1 MTLDRDNFSDSN
13 DVESEEVFFAQLKEM
28 KIQHASRYEKMALK
42 LVSGGEEIL
51 TLSDGTYKFTVSGS
65 SCAFSRKAN
74 DKEDFQAISWV
85 KLTPVR
91 DERILAIFDALAEC
105 EVRANLSI

>member
-1 MTLDRDNFSDSN
+1 MTLDQDKFPDSSDL
-13 DVESEEVFFAQLKEM
+13 EWEEVFFAQLKEM

-42 LVSGGEEIL
+42 LVSGGEEIF
-51 TLSDGTYKFTVSGS
+51 TLLDGTYKFIVSGN
-65 SCAFSRKAN
+65 SCAFSRKAK

-85 KLTPVR
+85 RLTPIR
-91 DERILAIFDALAEC
+91 DERILAISDALAEC